1 MESAQPTTD
10 KFLGKALWYTT
21 ASAAVVIAILSL
33 IGLTRSPLSQVVSV
47 ALASIVAVLIA
58 RHDISIY
65 GTKFHVLAKDI
76 IAFWGIAWLG
86 LNGGIVIGL
95 AGSLATCFAKRYE
108 SRRSALLI
116 CADTISNFV
125 VGSCF
130 FLALDYPA
138 INGPGPFPF
147 YTENAAAMV
156 VLTALMAGVHFVVN
170 ATITYV
176 RQYTTGER
184 NIARQT
190 IFVPMGSYFVTIG
203 STVLV
208 NYTFLQFGLQFGL
221 VLLPIAIIGNIAYA
235 IHRQRL
241 ATKTREITEASRMH
255 LATVEAL
262 ATAIDARD
270 QMGIGHVRRTQIFAV
285 GIGEYLGLTESE
297 ISALRTAALLHD
309 IGKLAVPDHIL
320 NKAGVLTD
328 AEIEKTKIHSSV
340 GASILEKVGF
350 DTPVVPTVKYHHE
363 NWDGSGYPEGLRGE
377 NIPLTARILTVADA
391 YDTLRGDRPYRPAV
405 PRETAREIL
414 IRDAGE
420 KYDPRLVKIFL
431 ENLDRFEAEI
441 ARQGL
446 GFQTRAGDARLRKV
460 AAGGQQ
466 NYVEQIKLANREAFT
481 LYELAKEFSSSV
493 NLAQTLRLF
502 TDKIREF
509 VYFDTCSVYL
519 LDEDSIGAKSI
530 HVAGK
535 HAAIFSGHEVARG
548 IGVTG
553 SVLSSGIFA
562 RNCDPWPDLQLLRSN
577 VTTDYRWMISL
588 PMKTDE
594 RLIGA
599 VSLYSTDA
607 AGYSDEHLRLVETIG
622 RIAADAIAKSMLHA
636 EAESHALTDAM
647 TGLPNARSLQSQFE
661 REVARAHRSSSSFQV
676 LMLDL
681 DGFKQVNDTFG
692 HKAGDQ
698 MLMEVGRVIKA
709 QLREYDF
716 LARYAGDEFV
726 AIIPNSTGA
735 LVNELC
741 RRIEKAV
748 DDFELVIGNGVATV
762 GVSIGAAVY
771 PYSGEAFDQ
780 LLIAADKEMYAAK
793 TRRKH
798 DEPSFKMIPKPD
810 RPLDFDMPIALDIDD
825 IDTVLDNDEESVCA
839 TALN

>member
-1 MESAQPTTD
+1 MESAQKTTD
-10 KFLGKALWYTT
+10 KFLAKALWYTT
-21 ASAAVVIAILSL
+21 VSAAVVVALLSL
-33 IGLTRSPLSQVVSV
+33 IGLARSPASQVVS
-47 ALASIVAVLIA
+47 AGIASIVAVLIA
-58 RHDISIY
+58 RHDINIHR
-65 GTKFHVLAKDI
+65 TQFQVLSKDI
-76 IAFWGIAWLG
+76 LAFWGIAWLG
-86 LNGGIVIGL
+86 MNGGISIGL
-95 AGSLATCFAKRYE
+95 AGSVATCFARKYDRG
-108 SRRSALLI
+108 RSVSLVS
-116 CADTISNFV
+116 ADAISNFV

-130 FLALDYPA
+130 LIALDYSGMS
-138 INGPGPFPF
+138 GPQPFPF
-147 YTENAAAMV
+147 YAQNAAAMAA
-156 VLTALMAGVHFVVN
+156 LTVLMASVHLLIS
-170 ATITYV
+170 ATIMYA

-184 NIARQT
+184 EVAKRT
-190 IFVPMGSYFVTIG
+190 ILLPVGSYLVTVG
-203 STVLV
+203 ATVVL
-208 NYTFLQFGLQFGL
+208 NYTFTQFGLNFGW
-221 VLLPIAIIGNIAYA
+221 VVLPIAIIGNIAYT
-235 IHRQRL
+235 IHSQRL
-241 ATKTREITEASRMH
+241 ATKTREISEASRIH

-285 GIGEYLGLTESE
+285 GIGKYLGLGEPE

-320 NKAGVLTD
+320 NKAGSLTD

-414 IRDAGE
+414 LRDAGN

-431 ENLDRFEAEI
+431 DNLDRFEAEI

-446 GFQTRAGDARLRKV
+446 AIQTANGDVRLRRLGV
-460 AAGGQQ
+460 AGGQQ

-493 NLAQTLRLF
+493 ELGQTLRLF

-509 VYFDTCSVYL
+509 VHFDTCSVYL
-519 LDEDSIGAKSI
+519 LDEHSSRARSM

-535 HAAIFSGHEVARG
+535 HSAVFNGHEVVAG
-548 IGVTG
+548 AGVTG
-553 SVLSSGIFA
+553 GVVSSGSFA

-588 PMKTDE
+588 PLRTEEK
-594 RLIGA
+594 LIGA
-599 VSLYSTDA
+599 VSLYSTDTI
-607 AGYSDEHLRLVETIG
+607 GYSDEHLRLVETIG
-622 RIAADAIAKSMLHA
+622 RIAADAVAKSVLHA
-636 EAESHALTDAM
+636 EAESHALTDPM
-647 TGLPNARSLQSQFE
+647 TGLPNARSLQSQFD
-661 REVARAHRSSSSFQV
+661 REVARAHRSSGNFQI

-692 HKAGDQ
+692 HKAGDR
-698 MLMEVGRVIKA
+698 MLAETGRIIKS

-726 AIIPNSTGA
+726 AIIPNTTGDA
-735 LVNELC
+735 VTELC
-741 RRIEKAV
+741 RRIENAV
-748 DDFELVIGNGVATV
+748 EDFELPVGDGVAAV

-793 TRRKH
+793 TRRKQVGH
-798 DEPSFKMIPKPD
+798 QSKMIPKPNE
-810 RPLDFDMPIALDIDD
+810 PLELDMPISVGSDD
-825 IDTVLDNDEESVCA
+825 IDTVFDVDEESIYA
-839 TALN
+839 GN